1 MPGVLLVEGM
11 AQAGAILLLDDPR
24 KRATKLVYFMS
35 IERARFRRPVVPGD
49 QLRYE
54 VEVVLL
60 RESHGKLSGRVLV
73 AGKVASE
80 ATLTSVLVDR

>member
-1 MPGVLLVEGM
+1 M
-11 AQAGAILLLDDPR
+11 
-24 KRATKLVYFMS
+24 
-35 IERARFRRPVVPGD
+35 VPGD